1 MHQVRKLHKLEYTVG
16 ILASFIFIV
25 FWLVVSTFP
34 SFFLFNPFK
43 EPDQLRRAELALST
57 AGWLLIS
64 TGVPVVLFLY
74 ASGRGRARFLL
85 PFFALI
91 YPISLI
97 ISQVTIYART
107 DATYMSYLTDFPI
120 FIFTDILLPVFVLF
134 IWHDLKERPAVDM

>member
-1 MHQVRKLHKLEYTVG
+1 MLQVRKLHKLEYTVG
-16 ILASFIFIV
+16 ILASLIFIV
-25 FWLVVSTFP
+25 FWLVVMTFP

-43 EPDQLRRAELALST
+43 EPDPLRRAELALST
-57 AGWLLIS
+57 TGWLLIS
-64 TGVPVVLFLY
+64 TGVPIVLWLY
-74 ASGRGRARFLL
+74 AQGRTTARYLL

-107 DATYMSYLTDFPI
+107 DATYLSYLTDFPI

-134 IWHDLKERPAVDM
+134 IWHDLKELPAVDQ

>member
-25 FWLVVSTFP
+25 FWLLVATFP

-57 AGWLLIS
+57 AVWLLIS
-64 TGVPVVLFLY
+64 TGVPIFLCLY
-74 ASGRGRARFLL
+74 AAGRTRARFLL

-107 DATYMSYLTDFPI
+107 DATYLSYLTDFPI
-120 FIFTDILLPVFVLF
+120 FMFTDILLPIFILF
-134 IWHDLKERPAVDM
+134 IWHDLKERPAADV

>member
-1 MHQVRKLHKLEYTVG
+1 MHQVKKLHKLEYTVG

-25 FWLVVSTFP
+25 FWLLVATFP

-64 TGVPVVLFLY
+64 TGVPIVLYLY
-74 ASGRGRARFLL
+74 ASGRTRARLLL
-85 PFFALI
+85 PYFALI

-107 DATYMSYLTDFPI
+107 DATYLSYLSDFPI
-120 FIFTDILLPVFVLF
+120 FIFTDILLPIFILF
-134 IWHDLKERPAVDM
+134 IWHDLKESPAEQI

>member
-25 FWLVVSTFP
+25 FWLLVSTFP

-64 TGVPVVLFLY
+64 TGVPIVLWLY
-74 ASGRGRARFLL
+74 AAGRTRVRFLL
-85 PFFALI
+85 PYFAVI
-91 YPISLI
+91 YPLSLI

-107 DATYMSYLTDFPI
+107 DATYLSYLTDFPI
-120 FIFTDILLPVFVLF
+120 FIFTDILLPIFILF

>member
-16 ILASFIFIV
+16 LLASFIFIV
-25 FWLVVSTFP
+25 FWLLVATFP

-64 TGVPVVLFLY
+64 TGAPLVLCFY
-74 ASGRGRARFLL
+74 AAGRTRARSLL
-85 PFFALI
+85 PYFALI

-107 DATYMSYLTDFPI
+107 DMTYLSYLTDFPI
-120 FIFTDILLPVFVLF
+120 FIFTDVLLPILILF
-134 IWHDLKERPAVDM
+134 IWHDLKDRPADLM